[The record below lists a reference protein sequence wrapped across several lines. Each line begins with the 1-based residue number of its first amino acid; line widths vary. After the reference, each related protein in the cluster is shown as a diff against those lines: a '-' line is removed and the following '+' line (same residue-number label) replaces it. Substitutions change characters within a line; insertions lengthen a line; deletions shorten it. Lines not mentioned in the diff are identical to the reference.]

1 MQTRVNALGRNEP
14 LDRRT
19 GGAGPGQVLQL
30 VRDQLAATRG
40 DVQEVT
46 GLSRITVAQRID
58 ALLAAG
64 LIREAGGRATGGR
77 RANTLEFNV
86 DHAVLLVASVDTR
99 HTRAALTRL
108 DGHIVHDRQLEVP
121 VAEGPESVLSA
132 LLTVFEEMLVVAGV
146 DRSRVGGIGVSIPG
160 PVDQHT
166 GRPSQPPIMP
176 NWDAFPITER
186 IQETFDVP
194 VFVENDA
201 DAMAFGEQTANYPT
215 TSSLCLVKVSTG
227 IGTGIIIDGRIY
239 HGIDGGAG
247 DIGHIRLAG
256 ETAIC
261 QCGSRGCLAAV
272 ASGRA
277 IAHALEK
284 LGVDARSGKD
294 VHELIASGN
303 VDAVQLTHEAGTRIG
318 EVLATVVSTLNP
330 GVLLIGG
337 DLASSALIAGIR
349 EALYPRSLPRA
360 TRNLDIRLSTLG
372 DTAALVGLARV
383 VVDNVYSAAAV
394 NRALAG

>member
-1 MQTRVNALGRNEP
+1 VLTRVEP
-14 LDRRT
+14 A
-19 GGAGPGQVLQL
+19 GQNGAGRTVGAGTGEVLQL
-30 VRDQLAATRG
+30 VRARLATTRG
-40 DVQEVT
+40 DVQEAT

-58 ALLAAG
+58 ALLGAG

-86 DHAVLLVASVDTR
+86 DHSVLLVASVDTR
-99 HTRAALTRL
+99 HTRAAVTRL
-108 DGHIVHDRQLEVP
+108 DGRILSDVQLDLQ
-121 VAEGPESVLSA
+121 VADGPEAALSA
-132 LLTVFEEMLVVAGV
+132 LLSTFEGLLAAVGIGRG
-146 DRSRVGGIGVSIPG
+146 DVGGVGVSIPG

-176 NWDAFPITER
+176 TWDAFPIIER
-186 IQETFDVP
+186 IQESFEVP

-201 DAMAFGEQTANYPT
+201 DAMAFGEQTSNYAS

-256 ETAIC
+256 ENAIC

-284 LGVDARSGKD
+284 GGIEAQSGKD
-294 VHELIASGN
+294 VRELIASGN
-303 VDAVQLTHEAGTRIG
+303 NQALQLTHRAGTRIG

-372 DTAALVGLARV
+372 ESAALVGLARV
-383 VVDNVYSAAAV
+383 AVDSVYSAAAV